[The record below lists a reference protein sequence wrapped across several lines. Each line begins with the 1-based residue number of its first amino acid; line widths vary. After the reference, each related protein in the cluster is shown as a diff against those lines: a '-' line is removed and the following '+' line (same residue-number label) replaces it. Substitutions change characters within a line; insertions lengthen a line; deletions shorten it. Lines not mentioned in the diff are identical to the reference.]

1 MSALNVSIDV
11 SIIDASS
18 DATEE
23 PMRTTVTID
32 DELID
37 QAMALSGTR
46 ETSALLKQGL
56 RALIEQESARRLAR
70 LGGTDPSASAA
81 PRQRRPSAT

>member
-1 MSALNVSIDV
+1 
-11 SIIDASS
+11 
-18 DATEE
+18 
-23 PMRTTVTID
+23 MRTTVSID

-37 QAMALSGTR
+37 QAMRLSGIH

-70 LGGTDPSASAA
+70 LGGSDPSATGAPRDRGPSAA
-81 PRQRRPSAT
+81 A

>member
-1 MSALNVSIDV
+1 MLVV
-11 SIIDASS
+11 M
-18 DATEE
+18 TGRGTV
-23 PMRTTVTID
+23 RTTVTID

-70 LGGTDPSASAA
+70 LGGSDPSATGAPRRRGSSAA
-81 PRQRRPSAT
+81 

>member
-1 MSALNVSIDV
+1 
-11 SIIDASS
+11 
-18 DATEE
+18 
-23 PMRTTVTID
+23 MRTTVTID

-37 QAMALSGTR
+37 QAMKLSGTR

-70 LGGTDPSASAA
+70 LGGSDPSATAA
-81 PRQRRPSAT
+81 PRDRGTSAVA

>member
-1 MSALNVSIDV
+1 MLHVMTRRDTV
-11 SIIDASS
+11 
-18 DATEE
+18 
-23 PMRTTVTID
+23 RTTVTLD

-37 QAMALSGTR
+37 RAMALSGTR

-70 LGGTDPSASAA
+70 LGGSDPAATAA
-81 PRQRRPSAT
+81 PRRRGSSAA

>member
-1 MSALNVSIDV
+1 
-11 SIIDASS
+11 
-18 DATEE
+18 
-23 PMRTTVTID
+23 MRTTVTID
-32 DELID
+32 DDLIE

-81 PRQRRPSAT
+81 PRQRGSSVA